1 MKVGDIVVVLVEHP
15 LGAEPYKTKGK
26 CGIVTDVSED
36 GTIGLNDTY
45 CYIESEL
52 RPATETEKREFI
64 TALGKS
70 YLNNLIDLK
79 EGT

>member
-1 MKVGDIVVVLVEHP
+1 MKVGDVVVVLVEHP
-15 LGAEPYKTKGK
+15 LGVEPHKTKGK
-26 CGIVTDVSED
+26 CGIITDVAYD
-36 GTIGLNDTY
+36 GTIALNDDFLY
-45 CYIESEL
+45 MKNEL

-79 EGT
+79 EEN